1 MSPTS
6 DRHELIVWHSKM
18 NRSAL
23 LRLGVAL
30 LFSLALASAGELRRS
45 YFEATRPNAWSE
57 YALSSGTRPKVAFR
71 YQRQRDV
78 DGKIVIELTVT
89 TPIAPGKESKS
100 KNTYIMSRKFNL
112 GRDGLS
118 FGKFIEQMSMSS
130 SGMDLQVD
138 HATLD
143 QIRQAEKDFR
153 GAVTFEKT
161 EKIDGR
167 TCDRYAYSLRTLGA
181 VPTVE
186 KGTLWLSDSVPFAIV
201 RQVADV
207 FKPNGTKLSSFT
219 MQLQAAGTA
228 KSPGSRTALQPTRD
242 APAKPPANNP

>member
-1 MSPTS
+1 
-6 DRHELIVWHSKM
+6 M

-23 LRLGVAL
+23 LRLSVAL
-30 LFSLALASAGELRRS
+30 LFSVALGRAGDLRKS
-45 YFEATRPNAWSE
+45 YFEATRPGAWSE
-57 YALSSGTRPKVAFR
+57 YALTSGTRPKVTFR
-71 YQRQRDV
+71 YQRQRDAA
-78 DGKIVIELTVT
+78 GKVVIELTVT
-89 TPIAPGKESKS
+89 TQVEPGKNSKS
-100 KNTYIMSRKFNL
+100 KNSYILSRNFNL

-118 FGKFIEQMSMSS
+118 FGKFIEEMSMSS
-130 SGMDLQVD
+130 SGMDMQVD
-138 HATLD
+138 DSTLE

-167 TCDRYAYSLRTLGA
+167 TCDRYTYSLRTHGR

-207 FKPNGTKLSSFT
+207 FRPNGTKLSSFT
-219 MQLQAAGTA
+219 MQLQDTGTG
-228 KSPGSRTALQPTRD
+228 SPSTLPSSRD
-242 APAKPPANNP
+242 APAKKS